1 MRQGGYACPDHKIN
15 YTMKKILLSALM
27 ICACTAMFA
36 QMPTA
41 AIQIVLSS
49 DLNFSD
55 QELTLM
61 ESTAFT
67 EGIEPGYDQQKSMS
81 ITNPSQNVKLYA
93 LVDFTEYD
101 KAGMLA
107 TNNLDGTKLGFLTN
121 TDETEY
127 KLTFTNVMGTA
138 YNLID
143 KYLGTTTLIVANGE
157 YPFTAPTGT
166 QIDNR
171 FEIRALAEVPG
182 MTITA
187 HEDPEV
193 PGDFYSTFYHGARD
207 FKLPAGTEAY
217 VAQVSTENLELTNV
231 ANGGDVIPH
240 GVAFILKSNAA
251 TINLAN
257 ADAAAVAISVQNDLR
272 GLDYEAD
279 APAPCYIFSGHSTDN
294 SVTGIGFYLYEG
306 TKLAANKAYV
316 TLSGS
321 NAPKRLR
328 FVFAGEQEATGV
340 ENVQVEAKAEKFIE
354 NGQIFIRRGNEVF
367 NLQGQVVK

>member
-1 MRQGGYACPDHKIN
+1 
-15 YTMKKILLSALM
+15 MKKYLLSTLAL
-27 ICACTAMFA
+27 AFSTVMFA
-36 QMPTA
+36 QSPFSA
-41 AIQIVLSS
+41 VLGLQLSS
-49 DLNFSD
+49 DLGFADENV
-55 QELTLM
+55 TLV
-61 ESTAFT
+61 
-67 EGIEPGYDQQKSMS
+67 EGSMYTSGYETGDSQKNMT

-93 LVDFTEYD
+93 LTGFSNFDY
-101 KAGMLA
+101 AGMLA
-107 TNNLDGTKLGFLTN
+107 TNSLDGVQLGFLTN
-121 TDETEY
+121 TAETNY
-127 KLTFTNVMGTA
+127 KLTFKTVTGSA
-138 YNLID
+138 YYLID
-143 KYLGTTTLIVANGE
+143 KYAGTSTAIVLNGE
-157 YPFTAPTGT
+157 YPFTAPAGS

-171 FEIRALAEVPG
+171 FEIRALNEVPG
-182 MTITA
+182 MTINA
-187 HEDPEV
+187 HEDPDV
-193 PGDFYSTFYHGARD
+193 AGDFYSTFYHGARD

-217 VAQVSTENLELTNV
+217 VAQVSQENLALTKV
-231 ANGGDVIPH
+231 ANGGQVIPH

-257 ADAAAVAISVQNDLR
+257 ADAEPVAVSAQNDLR

-279 APAPCYIFSGHSTDN
+279 APATCYIFSGHSTDN

-321 NAPKRLR
+321 SAPKRLR